1 MAADQPVA
9 VDVEAPTVNA
19 PAAKAA
25 VVEASHNKP
34 VADGAVPLVVV
45 RGLRLKRPLRMRC

>member
-9 VDVEAPTVNA
+9 VDVQASTVNA

-25 VVEASHNKP
+25 VVEASHNRP
-34 VADGAVPLVVV
+34 VADGAVPLVVL

>member
-1 MAADQPVA
+1 MAADQPGA
-9 VDVEAPTVNA
+9 VDVPTVNA

-34 VADGAVPLVVV
+34 VADGVVPLVVV